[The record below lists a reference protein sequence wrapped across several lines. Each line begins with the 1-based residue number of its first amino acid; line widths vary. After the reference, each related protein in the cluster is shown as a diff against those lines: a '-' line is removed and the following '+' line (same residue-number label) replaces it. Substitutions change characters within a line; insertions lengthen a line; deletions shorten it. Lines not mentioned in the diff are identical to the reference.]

1 MALQWQQID
10 AAAVL
15 YAVLSLTV
23 VRMLPVALALVGA
36 RLSTP
41 TVIFMGWFG
50 PRGLASIVLGL
61 VYLQQEANLPGEPT
75 IKLAVMA
82 TVLMSILAHGLSAA
96 PGITLYAGKIAA
108 LGAEAPEHQE
118 VKA

>member
-1 MALQWQQID
+1 MFFLFGLLVALQWQQID

-61 VYLQQEANLPGEPT
+61 VYLQQEANLRGSRRSHLPSWRPC
-75 IKLAVMA
+75 
-82 TVLMSILAHGLSAA
+82 
-96 PGITLYAGKIAA
+96 
-108 LGAEAPEHQE
+108 
-118 VKA
+118 